1 MCVCE
6 KKRIERGKF
15 FDYEGC
21 CGCCL
26 NASRWPSSRP
36 TPSHGLI
43 RSVWFSLSFGCFLFW
58 LYTLYWCMVF
68 SFAEMW
74 LYEEILEFFFSFLAW
89 VVIKAA
95 AAAFVVCF
103 IFWLLWYHTPAIYR
117 FGFWIFLKRV
127 KPKYCIKRWRMLIVS
142 QCFIFFHSS
151 RIEYPNH
158 S

>member
-74 LYEEILEFFFSFLAW
+74 LYEEILEFFFFFFGLGGYQSSSSSFCRLFYFLAAL
-89 VVIKAA
+89 IPYSCHLSIRILNIFEKGKAKILYQKMA
-95 AAAFVVCF
+95 YVDCF
-103 IFWLLWYHTPAIYR
+103 T
-117 FGFWIFLKRV
+117 
-127 KPKYCIKRWRMLIVS
+127 MLH
-142 QCFIFFHSS
+142 FFPFFAN
-151 RIEYPNH
+151 RI